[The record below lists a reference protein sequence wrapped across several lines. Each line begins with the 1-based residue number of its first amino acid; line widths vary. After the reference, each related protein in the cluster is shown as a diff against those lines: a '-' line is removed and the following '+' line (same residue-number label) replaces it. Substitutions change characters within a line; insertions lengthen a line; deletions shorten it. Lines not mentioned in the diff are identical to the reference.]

1 MRATSSPDFVDFLSN
16 AFEECPQLFSK
27 ASSGKGNGRLLDEMR
42 VVFFAWERLQRM
54 RSESKDRV
62 SEADFVSNV

>member
-1 MRATSSPDFVDFLSN
+1 LSKVEGDVN
-16 AFEECPQLFSK
+16 FISKAHEECPRLFSK
-27 ASSGKGNGRLLDEMR
+27 TSSGKSNCRLLDEMR

-62 SEADFVSNV
+62 FEADFVSNV

>member
-1 MRATSSPDFVDFLSN
+1 MKSTSSVEFVAFLTR
-16 AFEECPQLFSK
+16 AYEDCPHLFSK
-27 ASSGKGNGRLLDEMR
+27 ISSAERNCRLLDEMKN
-42 VVFFAWERLQRM
+42 VFLAWERLQRM